1 MVDSRAKGARGEFL
15 VRDMLRE
22 ATGLKFERVP
32 ASGALEY
39 LKGDIY
45 VPNNKNLYCIEVKN
59 YADSPLTDKIF
70 TATKTN
76 NLIRWW
82 KKVVQQAYNGDQKPL
97 LFFKYNR
104 SKVFVVTEVKPSNK
118 TDYMYISFLKCY
130 ICLADEWLEVEQPK
144 FTAGE
149 Y

>member
-1 MVDSRAKGARGEFL
+1 MVDSRAKGARGEYL

-104 SKVFVVTEVKPSNK
+104 SKVFVVTEVEPSNK